1 MIKEVLGGISK
12 ESNFID
18 SLPVLY
24 DGFDDLNVMSI
35 TLPGHQG

>member
-1 MIKEVLGGISK
+1 MNRELLGGIGE
-12 ESNFID
+12 ESDFVD
-18 SLPVLY
+18 GLTLLS